1 MRFCIFVMCISGL
14 FACENSTKKAVN
26 DKRVTNK
33 ITTQGVLAN
42 WSGLNDS
49 YETSLKLK
57 DID

>member
-1 MRFCIFVMCISGL
+1 MCISGL